1 MPHVLVAGQ
10 LHPSGLALLEATP
23 GISYDYVEEISEPSY
38 ASFIAKAD
46 GLVIRTQPLSAS
58 TVARAERLKIVSRH
72 GVGYDA
78 VHLPS
83 LNERGIAL
91 AVVGDVNS
99 VSVAEHAMMLLL
111 AAAKRIVRADRS
123 VREGNWGWRNRLQA
137 SELSGKRLL
146 ILGYGRTG
154 RHLARL
160 AAAFDM
166 EVRAHDPFLEKQGWP
181 QGPAASV
188 SDLKTGLGWADAVS
202 VHVPKAE
209 RPVIDA
215 GELAAMKPTAILV
228 NTARGGV
235 VDEDALVAALQE
247 GGIAAAGIDVF
258 DEEPPRADNP
268 LLRLDNVVLT
278 PHIAGLTAECGER
291 MAISSVQNVLD
302 FFAGRIDPALVV
314 NGGQLND
321 K

>member
-1 MPHVLVAGQ
+1 MPHVLVAGK
-10 LHPSGLALLEATP
+10 LHLSGIALLKSAP
-23 GISYDYVEEISEPSY
+23 GISYDYVEEVSEPSY
-38 ASFIAKAD
+38 APLIAKAD

-78 VHLPS
+78 IHVPS

-91 AVVGDVNS
+91 AIIGDVNS

-111 AAAKRIVRADRS
+111 AAAKRTVRADRS
-123 VREGNWGWRNRLQA
+123 VREGIWNWRNRLEA
-137 SELSGKRLL
+137 CELSGKRLL
-146 ILGYGRTG
+146 ILGYGRIG

-166 EVRAHDPFLEKQGWP
+166 EVRAHDPFLEELGWP
-181 QGPAASV
+181 QGPVAYV
-188 SDLKTGLGWADAVS
+188 TDLRAGLAWADAVS
-202 VHVPKAE
+202 VNVPKAE
-209 RPVIDA
+209 RPLIGPA
-215 GELAAMKPTAILV
+215 ELAAMKPTAILV

-235 VDEDALVAALQE
+235 VDEGALVAALQD
-247 GGIAAAGIDVF
+247 GRIAAAGIDVF
-258 DEEPPRADNP
+258 YEEPPRSENP

-314 NGGQLND
+314 NGPQLNGN
-321 K
+321 